1 MKKTLLFS
9 HFFILLIFNT
19 WHVCGQGLCNIGGG
33 GFELD
38 KNEGCAPLRVGIT
51 NTVPNSFNVGY
62 AVTYDGKS
70 DNPLIAKGL
79 TSTTYD
85 LPGTFTILQDGA
97 ISTGPFTACKNV
109 IVYESRFPTAEYT
122 SCGGG
127 RINLLLY
134 DDIIL
139 QAYDKV
145 IIKWGDG
152 NIQTWNKGD
161 GLEVSHHYDN
171 ISGNPLIKIRGA
183 YNFNKACSE
192 GIELSFGISFQ
203 QPQLKNIQIKSVEMK
218 GNGNLEVSYE
228 GLTSI
233 ATDIMSSNDG
243 GTNYVVGGTRT
254 SGGTQFYR
262 LTNLNTTQVYKV
274 KLASKDLCGGRQDSE
289 IVSSMVLKGS
299 SADEKNAI
307 SWNEYPDALDFQEYR
322 LMKDG
327 VVLKSFTDIKI
338 TSFEDDDVQCG
349 DNYEYSIVAVTKTI
363 TSTSAPVS
371 VPTSLSSPKPITEAY
386 VTVNGNDL
394 IQLTA
399 NLPGAGS
406 KTNYSIVIE
415 RGVDEKAN
423 YKKVNTLY
431 GETVF
436 EDFNVKADNH
446 SYCYRLIYENACGQK
461 SPPSEP
467 LCSILLKN
475 EAPLLTWTTEKPFI
489 DDIASYTMIQKGS
502 AGSNAEKG
510 MKLESKYYP
519 DLGKQSDKD
528 YTFQVRADSE
538 SGSFQSFSNIINY
551 KRDAEVFAPDA
562 FSPNDDGYNDTF
574 EVKAE
579 MYKTFKMSVINR
591 WGEVVFHS
599 NDILK
604 GWDGKIK
611 GKEAPVGAYIWH
623 VEIVDNLDQTVKKN
637 GSFVLLK

>member
-1 MKKTLLFS
+1 MKKLIL
-9 HFFILLIFNT
+9 FILLLIQIKCYINPVF
-19 WHVCGQGLCNIGGG
+19 GQGLCDKGGG
-33 GFELD
+33 GFEL
-38 KNEGCAPLRVGIT
+38 NPAAGCAPL
-51 NTVPNSFNVGY
+51 TVQIINKIGGTSLYY
-62 AVTYDGKS
+62 AYDYDGKS
-70 DNPLIAKGL
+70 ENPI
-79 TSTTYD
+79 
-85 LPGTFTILQDGA
+85 TIKDPKDFFYSVAGDFRVLQNA
-97 ISTGPFTACKNV
+97 NV
-109 IVYESRFPTAEYT
+109 NGREVTHCEQVKVYETIRINAGVT

-127 RINLLLY
+127 SVKLTLEDSRI
-134 DDIIL
+134 I
-139 QAYDKV
+139 QAYNHV
-145 IIKWGDG
+145 EINWGDNEKDIWSKG
-152 NIQTWNKGD
+152 NSMTLDHNYKNITGTPPVIRIKGIHATGSACAE
-161 GLEVSHHYDN
+161 GLEQRVTVV
-171 ISGNPLIKIRGA
+171 
-183 YNFNKACSE
+183 
-192 GIELSFGISFQ
+192 FQ
-203 QPQLKNIQIKSVEMK
+203 QPLLKNIQIKSVEMK

-243 GTNYVVGGTRT
+243 GTNYVLGGTRT

-262 LTNLNTTQVYKV
+262 IANLNTTQVYKV
-274 KLASKDLCGGRQDSE
+274 KLASKDLCGGKQDSE

-307 SWNEYPDALDFQEYR
+307 SWNEYPDAIDFQEYR

-327 VVLKSFTDIKI
+327 VVLKSFTDIKT

-371 VPTSLSSPKPITEAY
+371 ISTSLSSPKTITEAY
-386 VTVNGNDL
+386 VTVNANDL

-467 LCSILLKN
+467 VCSILFKN
-475 EAPLLTWTTEKPFI
+475 EAPLLIWTIEKPFT
-489 DDIASYTMIQKGS
+489 DEIASYTMIQKGS
-502 AGSNAEKG
+502 GGSIME
-510 MKLESKYYP
+510 MDLKLKTQYHP

-551 KRDAEVFAPDA
+551 KRDAEVFAPGA

>member
-1 MKKTLLFS
+1 MR
-9 HFFILLIFNT
+9 ILLILIFFLT
-19 WHVCGQGLCNIGGG
+19 TSAILPRYVAGQGLCSKGGG
-33 GFELD
+33 DFELQPA
-38 KNEGCAPLRVGIT
+38 EGCAPLPVKIV
-51 NTVPNSFNVGY
+51 NKLINSSSLSY
-62 AVTYDGKS
+62 AQAYDGNTE
-70 DNPLIAKGL
+70 NPTLIRNA
-79 TSTTYD
+79 TQFIYSS
-85 LPGTFTILQDGA
+85 PGTFTVLQSA
-97 ISTGPFTACKNV
+97 NV
-109 IVYESRFPTAEYT
+109 GGNEVYHCEQVRVFESRPVNVSYA

-127 RINLLLY
+127 KMKLLFSN
-134 DDIIL
+134 DVIM
-139 QAYDKV
+139 QAYDK
-145 IIKWGDG
+145 IEINWGDG
-152 NIQTWNKGD
+152 KNEILDKGGVLELEHDYSSVTNAPVVKIKGLYNSNKSCSK
-161 GLEVSHHYDN
+161 GLEVS
-171 ISGNPLIKIRGA
+171 LA
-183 YNFNKACSE
+183 V
-192 GIELSFGISFQ
+192 SFQ

-218 GNGNLEVSYE
+218 GNGSLEVSYE

-243 GTNYVVGGTRT
+243 GTNYVLAGTRT

-262 LTNLNTTQVYKV
+262 MPNLNTTQHYKF
-274 KLASKDLCGGRQDSE
+274 KLASKDLCGGKQDSE

-307 SWNEYPDALDFQEYR
+307 SWNEYPDATGFQEYR

-327 VVLKSFTDIKI
+327 TVLKSFTDIKT

-363 TSTSAPVS
+363 TSTSAPVNIS
-371 VPTSLSSPKPITEAY
+371 TSLSSPKPITEAY
-386 VTVNGNDL
+386 VTVNANDL
-394 IQLTA
+394 IQLSV

-431 GETVF
+431 NEKIF
-436 EDFNVKADNH
+436 EDFNVKAENH

-467 LCSILLKN
+467 VCSILLRN
-475 EAPLLTWTTEKPFI
+475 EAPLLTWTTEKPFT

-510 MKLESKYYP
+510 MKLESKYRP

-538 SGSFQSFSNIINY
+538 SGKFQSFSNIIKY

-562 FSPNDDGYNDTF
+562 FSPNDDGYNDSF

-599 NDILK
+599 DDILK